1 MGTEEVIPVAQ
12 LELIYCTTKRAPLA
26 ELLPTEY
33 IRVVPPE
40 TLRLNKCLDMG
51 EFLFSVNKVMWEN
64 SQDMCECNQNYGI
77 LQLVVKVR

>member
-1 MGTEEVIPVAQ
+1 MD
-12 LELIYCTTKRAPLA
+12 IYPAVDDPSRQK
-26 ELLPTEY
+26 TEY
-33 IRVVPPE
+33 IQVVPPE
-40 TLRLNKCLDMG
+40 TLRLNKCPDMG